1 MYAIIAT
8 FDRVFTNK
16 ITELQNELTNIIGTN
31 QLAGA
36 EPHIT
41 LADYNELNVH
51 LYKEKLG
58 EFVAMQENMELVTFP
73 SVGVFPTNGTVFLA
87 PTVTDEFL
95 KFHHSYHDYFNN
107 FHDNPNSYYVPESGF
122 RIVRL

>member
-1 MYAIIAT
+1 MTLEGRMRKCRYYNGTYYDSIRMGMIREEWEALCVTKGEGDMYAIIAT

-51 LYKEKLG
+51 LYKE
-58 EFVAMQENMELVTFP
+58 N
-73 SVGVFPTNGTVFLA
+73 
-87 PTVTDEFL
+87 
-95 KFHHSYHDYFNN
+95 
-107 FHDNPNSYYVPESGF
+107 
-122 RIVRL
+122 

>member
-1 MYAIIAT
+1 MCNKGVKGYVRYYCYIC
-8 FDRVFTNK
+8 RVFTNK

-73 SVGVFPTNGTVFLA
+73 SVGVFLLTEQSF
-87 PTVTDEFL
+87 
-95 KFHHSYHDYFNN
+95 
-107 FHDNPNSYYVPESGF
+107 
-122 RIVRL
+122 

>member
-36 EPHIT
+36 EPHI
-41 LADYNELNVH
+41 
-51 LYKEKLG
+51 
-58 EFVAMQENMELVTFP
+58 M
-73 SVGVFPTNGTVFLA
+73 S
-87 PTVTDEFL
+87 
-95 KFHHSYHDYFNN
+95 
-107 FHDNPNSYYVPESGF
+107 
-122 RIVRL
+122 